1 MRDARVFDDFYAGH
15 VHRLTGQLYA
25 MTGSLAEAEDLVQEA
40 FARAWQNW
48 EKVSG
53 YADPAA
59 WVRSVACRIRVSVWR
74 KAVNRLTAH
83 RRHGVVD
90 DVPGVSPDYVAIV
103 AALRRIPY
111 EQRRAIVLH
120 HLVGLSV
127 EETARETGVASGTV
141 KARLSRGR
149 QLMAPYLSDLA
160 GDRPR
165 GAGDRPHGA
174 GDRPSGAGGRPRPGP
189 ATVPPRDVPAAATDA
204 VGSADR
210 EVHHHD

>member
-1 MRDARVFDDFYAGH
+1 MRDPRVFDDFYACT
-15 VHRLTGQLYA
+15 VRRLTSQMYA

-48 EKVSG
+48 EKLSA
-53 YADPAA
+53 YSDPEA

-74 KAVNRLTAH
+74 KTVNRLTAH
-83 RRHGVVD
+83 RRHGIHVE
-90 DVPGVSPDYVAIV
+90 VPGVGPDYVAIV

-127 EETARETGVASGTV
+127 EETARETGAAPGTV
-141 KARLSRGR
+141 KARLARGR
-149 QLMAPYLSDLA
+149 QAMAPYLSDGTGNRASAAARPAGLRLA
-160 GDRPR
+160 V
-165 GAGDRPHGA
+165 AA
-174 GDRPSGAGGRPRPGP
+174 PGI
-189 ATVPPRDVPAAATDA
+189 ASAVEADVPGSTDQ
-204 VGSADR
+204 

>member
-1 MRDARVFDDFYAGH
+1 MRDARVFDDFYSGH
-15 VHRLTGQLYA
+15 VRRLTSQMYA
-25 MTGSLAEAEDLVQEA
+25 MTGSLPEAEDLVQEA

-48 EKVSG
+48 ENWEKVSG
-53 YADPAA
+53 YADPEA

-83 RRHGVVD
+83 RRHGIPD
-90 DVPGVSPDYVAIV
+90 KVPAVSPDYVAIV

-127 EETARETGVASGTV
+127 EETARETEVAPGTV

-149 QLMAPYLSDLA
+149 QSMALHLSDIA
-160 GDRPR
+160 GDSPGGAARPPGSR
-165 GAGDRPHGA
+165 LAISAPGIAPAVATDVL
-174 GDRPSGAGGRPRPGP
+174 GP
-189 ATVPPRDVPAAATDA
+189 ADQ
-204 VGSADR
+204 

>member
-15 VHRLTGQLYA
+15 VRRLTSQMYA

-53 YADPAA
+53 YADPEA
-59 WVRSVACRIRVSVWR
+59 WVRSVACRIRVSLWR
-74 KAVNRLTAH
+74 KAANRLTAH
-83 RRHGVVD
+83 RRHGIPD
-90 DVPGVSPDYVAIV
+90 EVPGVSSDYVAIV

-127 EETARETGVASGTV
+127 EETARETEVAPGTV

-149 QLMAPYLSDLA
+149 QSMARHLSDLA
-160 GDRPR
+160 GEGPDGAARPP
-165 GAGDRPHGA
+165 GSPPPGSRPA
-174 GDRPSGAGGRPRPGP
+174 VSAPGIAP
-189 ATVPPRDVPAAATDA
+189 AVATDVP
-204 VGSADR
+204 GSAGQ

>member
-1 MRDARVFDDFYAGH
+1 MRDARVFDDFYAAH
-15 VHRLTGQLYA
+15 VRRLTSQMYA

-53 YADPAA
+53 YADPGA

-74 KAVNRLTAH
+74 KGVNRLTAH
-83 RRHGVVD
+83 RRHGVPDEVR
-90 DVPGVSPDYVAIV
+90 GVSADYVAIV

-127 EETARETGVASGTV
+127 EETARETEVAPGTV

-149 QLMAPYLSDLA
+149 QSMAQHLSDIA
-160 GDRPR
+160 GEGPDGAARP
-165 GAGDRPHGA
+165 
-174 GDRPSGAGGRPRPGP
+174 PGLLPAVSPP
-189 ATVPPRDVPAAATDA
+189 ATGPAAATD
-204 VGSADR
+204 VPGSAGQ
-210 EVHHHD
+210 EAHHHD

>member
-1 MRDARVFDDFYAGH
+1 MRDVRAFDDFYSSN
-15 VHRLTGQLYA
+15 VRRLTSQMYA
-25 MTGSLAEAEDLVQEA
+25 MTGSLPEAEDLVQEA

-53 YADPAA
+53 YADPVA
-59 WVRSVACRIRVSVWR
+59 WVRSVACRIRVSIWR
-74 KAVNRLTAH
+74 KAVNRITAH
-83 RRHGVVD
+83 RRHGVPD
-90 DVPGVSPDYVAIV
+90 TIPAVSPDYVAIV

-127 EETARETGVASGTV
+127 EETARETEVAPGTV

-149 QLMAPYLSDLA
+149 QSMALHLSDIA
-160 GDRPR
+160 GDSPGGTAGPPGLRP
-165 GAGDRPHGA
+165 AVSA
-174 GDRPSGAGGRPRPGP
+174 PGI
-189 ATVPPRDVPAAATDA
+189 VPAVATDGF
-204 VGSADR
+204 GSADQ

>member
-15 VHRLTGQLYA
+15 VGRLTSQMYA

-48 EKVSG
+48 EKVSR
-53 YADPAA
+53 YADPEA
-59 WVRSVACRIRVSVWR
+59 WVRSVACRLRVSVWR

-83 RRHGVVD
+83 RRHGIPD
-90 DVPGVSPDYVAIV
+90 QVPDLSPDYVAIV

-127 EETARETGVASGTV
+127 EETARETDVAPGTV

-149 QLMAPYLSDLA
+149 HMMAPYLSDIA
-160 GDRPR
+160 SDGPGDDARTPGVRP
-165 GAGDRPHGA
+165 ALS
-174 GDRPSGAGGRPRPGP
+174 PSSSAPT
-189 ATVPPRDVPAAATDA
+189 AVTDVL
-204 VGSADR
+204 GFADQ
-210 EVHHHD
+210 EVHHHG

>member
-1 MRDARVFDDFYAGH
+1 MRDARVFDDFYAGY
-15 VHRLTGQLYA
+15 VRRLTSQMYA

-53 YADPAA
+53 YADPQA

-74 KAVNRLTAH
+74 KAANRLTAH
-83 RRHGVVD
+83 RRHGMPD
-90 DVPGVSPDYVAIV
+90 EVPGVSPDYVAIV
-103 AALRRIPY
+103 VALRRIPY

-127 EETARETGVASGTV
+127 EETARETEVAPGTV

-149 QLMAPYLSDLA
+149 QAMAQHLSDIA
-160 GDRPR
+160 GDRPG
-165 GAGDRPHGA
+165 GAGR
-174 GDRPSGAGGRPRPGP
+174 SPGLPP
-189 ATVPPRDVPAAATDA
+189 ALAPPGSAPAVATDVPGFACQ
-204 VGSADR
+204 

>member
-1 MRDARVFDDFYAGH
+1 MRDPRVFDEFYAGH
-15 VHRLTGQLYA
+15 VRRLTSQIYA

-53 YADPAA
+53 YADPEA

-83 RRHGVVD
+83 RRHGVPD
-90 DVPGVSPDYVAIV
+90 EVPGVSPDYVAIV

-127 EETARETGVASGTV
+127 DETARETDVAPGTV

-149 QLMAPYLSDLA
+149 QAMAPYLSDSVADGRAGASPPMGLRSALA
-160 GDRPR
+160 
-165 GAGDRPHGA
+165 A
-174 GDRPSGAGGRPRPGP
+174 PGT
-189 ATVPPRDVPAAATDA
+189 APAAATD
-204 VGSADR
+204 VLGSTDQ

>member
-1 MRDARVFDDFYAGH
+1 MRDPRVFDDFYAGH
-15 VHRLTGQLYA
+15 VRRLTSHMYA
-25 MTGSLAEAEDLVQEA
+25 MTGSLTEAEDLVQEA

-53 YADPAA
+53 YADPEA

-83 RRHGVVD
+83 RRHGIPD
-90 DVPGVSPDYVAIV
+90 EVPGASPDYVAVV

-127 EETARETGVASGTV
+127 EETARETDAAPGTV

-149 QLMAPYLSDLA
+149 RAMASYLSDVA
-160 GDRPR
+160 GDRPA
-165 GAGDRPHGA
+165 GATPPIGSRSSLA
-174 GDRPSGAGGRPRPGP
+174 VPGIAP
-189 ATVPPRDVPAAATDA
+189 TVATD
-204 VGSADR
+204 VLGPTDQ

>member
-1 MRDARVFDDFYAGH
+1 MRDPRVFDDFYAGH
-15 VHRLTGQLYA
+15 VRRLTSHMYA

-53 YADPAA
+53 YADPEA

-83 RRHGVVD
+83 RRHGIPD
-90 DVPGVSPDYVAIV
+90 EAPGVSPDYVAVV

-127 EETARETGVASGTV
+127 EETARETDAAPGTV

-149 QLMAPYLSDLA
+149 RAMASYLSD
-160 GDRPR
+160 
-165 GAGDRPHGA
+165 GAGDSPA
-174 GDRPSGAGGRPRPGP
+174 EATPSIGMRSSLTAPGIPP
-189 ATVPPRDVPAAATDA
+189 AVATD
-204 VGSADR
+204 VLGHTDQ

>member
-1 MRDARVFDDFYAGH
+1 MRDARVFDDFYAGT
-15 VHRLTGQLYA
+15 VRRLTSQMYA
-25 MTGSLAEAEDLVQEA
+25 MTGSLVEAEDLVQEA

-53 YADPAA
+53 YADPEA

-74 KAVNRLTAH
+74 KAGNRLTAH
-83 RRHGVVD
+83 RRHGMPD
-90 DVPGVSPDYVAIV
+90 EVPGVSPDYVAIV

-127 EETARETGVASGTV
+127 EETARETEVAPGTV

-149 QLMAPYLSDLA
+149 HMMARYLSDIA
-160 GDRPR
+160 SDRPG
-165 GAGDRPHGA
+165 GAARSPGLRPA
-174 GDRPSGAGGRPRPGP
+174 VSAPGIAP
-189 ATVPPRDVPAAATDA
+189 AVATD
-204 VGSADR
+204 VLGSADQ

>member
-1 MRDARVFDDFYAGH
+1 MRDARVFDDFYSGH
-15 VHRLTGQLYA
+15 VRRLTSQMYA
-25 MTGSLAEAEDLVQEA
+25 MTGSLPEAEDLVQEA

-53 YADPAA
+53 YADPEA

-83 RRHGVVD
+83 RRHGAPD
-90 DVPGVSPDYVAIV
+90 KVPAVSPDYVAIV

-127 EETARETGVASGTV
+127 EETARETEVAPGTV

-149 QLMAPYLSDLA
+149 QSMALHLSDIA
-160 GDRPR
+160 GDSPGGAARPP
-165 GAGDRPHGA
+165 GLRPAISAPGIA
-174 GDRPSGAGGRPRPGP
+174 PAVASDVLGP
-189 ATVPPRDVPAAATDA
+189 ADQ
-204 VGSADR
+204 

>member
-1 MRDARVFDDFYAGH
+1 MRDPRVFDDFYMGH
-15 VHRLTGQLYA
+15 VRRLTSQMYA

-48 EKVSG
+48 DKVSG
-53 YADPAA
+53 YADPEA

-83 RRHGVVD
+83 RRHGPPD
-90 DVPGVSPDYVAIV
+90 EVPGVSTDYVAIV

-127 EETARETGVASGTV
+127 EETARETDAAPGTV

-149 QLMAPYLSDLA
+149 QSMAPYLSD
-160 GDRPR
+160 
-165 GAGDRPHGA
+165 GAGETPAGATRPIA
-174 GDRPSGAGGRPRPGP
+174 LRSALAAPG
-189 ATVPPRDVPAAATDA
+189 TDPAAVTD
-204 VGSADR
+204 VLGSTDQ